1 MLVIS
6 QAIPVFALAPVL
18 VLWLGYGMASKVAMA
33 SLIIFFPVATSF
45 YDGLRRTEPG
55 WLDLARTMNASR
67 WSALRRVR
75 IPAALPSLASGL
87 RVAAAVAPIG
97 AVVGEWV
104 GSSAGLGHLMLHA
117 NARLQVD
124 LMFAALGTLA
134 LMALALYFAVDQA
147 LRARFPGFPKLP
159 SNPREDDHETYCN
172 QLLRYPIYCTDYQR
186 ETRFGCGRAHG
197 DSRLVR
203 QSGSRALNRRPRGGL
218 FSEVGLEVELIAPAN
233 PNDPPKLV
241 AAGKADLAISY
252 QPQLHLQGGP
262 GPAAD
267 ADRDRGRKP
276 LDDPDR
282 SAGGPIA
289 KLADLK
295 GRRIGYSVAF
305 YKDLLLPAMLA
316 RHGLTLEDVDTVAVS
331 FALSQSLLAGRVDAT
346 IGAFRNFELNQMALV
361 GQEGRAFFPEE
372 EGVPAYDELIVV
384 ANTASLGDSRLPGF
398 LEALERGVLY
408 LVNHPEESWRLFIGA
423 NPALDDELN
432 RRAWRD
438 TLPRFALRPA
448 ALDGHRYDRFARF
461 LHARIDR
468 ARTTGRG
475 LRARRALSGS
485 RRAPLR
491 RSDRRFR
498 QSELSGKPSPG
509 RARAWIAPAMGRDVP
524 WRNPKPHGG

>member
-1 MLVIS
+1 MKHT
-6 QAIPVFALAPVL
+6 AINF
-18 VLWLGYGMASKVAMA
+18 LGILFVA
-33 SLIIFFPVATSF
+33 LIINVKPGSAAEELTVILDWFVNPDHAPLIVA
-45 YDGLRRTEPG
+45 RE
-55 WLDLARTMNASR
+55 
-67 WSALRRVR
+67 
-75 IPAALPSLASGL
+75 
-87 RVAAAVAPIG
+87 
-97 AVVGEWV
+97 
-104 GSSAGLGHLMLHA
+104 AG
-117 NARLQVD
+117 
-124 LMFAALGTLA
+124 F
-134 LMALALYFAVDQA
+134 
-147 LRARFPGFPKLP
+147 
-159 SNPREDDHETYCN
+159 
-172 QLLRYPIYCTDYQR
+172 
-186 ETRFGCGRAHG
+186 
-197 DSRLVR
+197 
-203 QSGSRALNRRPRGGL
+203 

-252 QPQLHLQGGP
+252 QPQLHLQVDQGL
-262 GPAAD
+262 
-267 ADRDRGRKP
+267 P
-276 LDDPDR
+276 LTRIATVVASPLTTLIVLP
-282 SAGGPIA
+282 GGPIA

-461 LHARIDR
+461 LHAQGLI
-468 ARTTGRG
+468 ARVPPV
-475 LRARRALSGS
+475 ADYA
-485 RRAPLR
+485 
-491 RSDRRFR
+491 
-498 QSELSGKPSPG
+498 
-509 RARAWIAPAMGRDVP
+509 RDV
-524 WRNPKPHGG
+524 R